1 MNVLHAPAAPVATH
15 NRTDRVQTPT
25 ARVPGWRSRVA
36 VVAAGMC
43 AFFTMYVTQGL
54 LPTLQSVFHT
64 SVAQLSL
71 TITATTLAVALAAP
85 FSGSLSDRFGRKR
98 VLLLSLAGLSVTTVL
113 AGTAHSLDGLLVWR
127 LLQGIFIPGVF
138 TATVA
143 YIGEEWPARD
153 APAVTALYISGSVAG
168 GFLGRFIAGM
178 VTAHWDW
185 QVAFIVLGAINAVF
199 LLIIAQGL
207 APSRDFRASASLRAS
222 IADLPLHLR
231 NPKLLGTYAIGFG
244 ILFSQVCTFTYVSFY
259 LAAAPYGLDLRQ
271 LSLLFAV
278 YLVGMIV
285 TPMAGRLA
293 WRFGQRRV
301 FAAAMVLS
309 SGGMLLTL
317 LPALPAIVVG
327 LTLSSAGVFI
337 AQSMATGQ
345 VPAFATRARSSA
357 VGLYVLCYYL
367 GGSIG
372 ALAPSLVWEHEGWP
386 GCVALVL
393 LMQVAIGTAAWK
405 VWAQRP
411 QSSPPPPPSPH
422 AWRRDANGAA

>member
-1 MNVLHAPAAPVATH
+1 MGHPTDQVPVPLPQA
-15 NRTDRVQTPT
+15 
-25 ARVPGWRSRVA
+25 PGWRSRMA

-64 SVAQLSL
+64 SVAELSL

-85 FSGSLSDRFGRKR
+85 FSGSLSDRFGRKP
-98 VLLLSLAGLSVTTVL
+98 VLLFSLAGLSVTTVL
-113 AGTAHSLDGLLVWR
+113 AATAHSLEGLLVWR
-127 LLQGIFIPGVF
+127 LLQGLFIPGVF

-143 YIGEEWPARD
+143 YIGEEWPARE

-185 QVAFIVLGAINAVF
+185 QVAFMVLGAITAVF
-199 LLIIAQGL
+199 LLFIAHGL
-207 APSRDFRASASLRAS
+207 APSRDFRASSSLRAS
-222 IADLPLHLR
+222 IAELPLHLR

-259 LAAAPYGLDLRQ
+259 LTAAPYRLDLRQ

-293 WRFGQRRV
+293 WRFGHRRV
-301 FAAAMVLS
+301 FVSAMVLS

-317 LPALPAIVVG
+317 LPALPAIVLG

-345 VPAFATRARSSA
+345 VPTFATRARSSA

-367 GGSIG
+367 GGSVG
-372 ALAPSLVWEHEGWP
+372 AFAPSLIWEHDGWV

-411 QSSPPPPPSPH
+411 QSGPPAPH
-422 AWRRDANGAA
+422 VWRRDAKGAA